1 MGVRKHTENYGLTTY
16 QTSRGLPTYLE
27 DTTDSM
33 EIIDQVLKNHDG
45 RIIDNADGIVDLQN
59 QIDNLDV
66 ESIRDYKSRLDALE
80 TKVKTQS
87 ILLAENSRHDNE
99 QDVQISSNTARIEVL
114 ENRVAVTERDIADL
128 RTELNSTNL
137 NVSTLEGR
145 VTTLENRCDVIEH
158 EIQDLK
164 NDIIGISED
173 MVDLAH
179 QFEATAE
186 LLVNKQDKL
195 VAGTGIR
202 IEGNVISATGQGGGV
217 IGQYDST
224 TENLTL
230 G

>member
-1 MGVRKHTENYGLTTY
+1 MSVRKHTTNYGLTTY
-16 QTSRGLPTYLE
+16 QTSRGLPTYLK

-33 EIIDQVLKNHDG
+33 EIIDRVLINHDG
-45 RIIDNADGIVDLQN
+45 RINENAAGIDDLQE
-59 QIDNLDV
+59 QIDHLDV
-66 ESIRDYKSRLDALE
+66 ESIRDYKARLDALE

-87 ILLAENSRHDNE
+87 ILLAENSKHDNE

-114 ENRVAVTERDIADL
+114 ENRVTVTERDIADL
-128 RTELNSTNL
+128 RADLNSTNL
-137 NVSTLEGR
+137 DVSALEGR
-145 VTTLENRCDVIEH
+145 VTTLENRCDVIEA
-158 EIQDLK
+158 EIQDLR
-164 NDIIGISED
+164 NDIIGLSED

-179 QFEATAE
+179 QFETTAE
-186 LLVNKQDKL
+186 LLVTKQDKL
-195 VAGTGIR
+195 TAGTGIR